1 MSRLELPA
9 AVLAGMTATYKR
21 ENPARAQIEVSG
33 FLLAR
38 LADPGV
44 IVAAVGPG
52 RDAQHARNST
62 VSSLDQ
68 GMRDTARA
76 AGLLVVG
83 DWHLHDA
90 PTDQL
95 APSTPDRAAWYR
107 HLRYADQEVQDRHWL
122 SLIAARDPDGGWAG
136 WRAWETYLDGRFEP
150 RPITPLDQLRDEAG
164 ALTWGV
170 EQGCLTREWWSDPG
184 ALGGELL
191 RLAADAHTRASVAAG
206 QRRRNDARPPA
217 AGGNVI
223 RRATGTITR
232 VY

>member
-1 MSRLELPA
+1 MSRLEIPA
-9 AVLAGMTATYKR
+9 AVLAAMTASYLR
-21 ENPARAQIEVSG
+21 ENPARARIEVSG
-33 FLLAR
+33 YLLAR
-38 LADPGV
+38 LADPSV
-44 IVAAVGPG
+44 LVAAVGPG
-52 RDAQHARNST
+52 RDPEHTRNST

-76 AGLLVVG
+76 AGLLVCG
-83 DWHLHDA
+83 CWHLHHGSA
-90 PTDQL
+90 TDL
-95 APSTPDRAAWYR
+95 APSTQDRAAWYR
-107 HLRYADQEVQDRHWL
+107 HLRYSDPEVRDRCWL

-150 RPITPLDQLRDEAG
+150 VPVTKIDDLRDEAG